1 MREVG
6 SMNHSLNPVQV
17 IAVTGGKGGVGKTNV
32 SVNLGIALCRIGR
45 RVTLFDADLGL
56 ANVDVL
62 LGLKPRRNLQDVL
75 AGNATLA
82 DVMLQGPRGL
92 RIVPAAS
99 GTQEMV
105 HLGAREHA
113 GIITAFSEVAHQ
125 MDVLLIDT
133 AAGISNEVI
142 SFLIAAQEILVVV
155 CNEPTSITDAYALI
169 KVLNQRYAIERVRVL
184 ANMVRSAEEGHA
196 LFAKLVTVT
205 DRFLDVSLDY
215 VGMIPFD
222 EHVRRAVQRQRS
234 VVDVYPTAVA
244 SQRFMDLARKVDS
257 WPLPKVP
264 RGHLEFFVERLVAS
278 SAAGA

>member
-1 MREVG
+1 M
-6 SMNHSLNPVQV
+6 SHSLNPVQV

-62 LGLKPRRNLQDVL
+62 LGLKPRRTLQDVL
-75 AGNATLA
+75 AGNASLA
-82 DVMLQGPRGL
+82 DVMLPGPRGL

-105 HLGAREHA
+105 NLGPREHA

-169 KVLNQRYAIERVRVL
+169 KVLNQRFGVKRVRVL
-184 ANMVRSAEEGHA
+184 ANMVRSAAEGSA
-196 LFAKLVTVT
+196 VYSKLVTVT
-205 DRFLDVSLDY
+205 DRFLDVALDFA
-215 VGMIPFD
+215 GMIPFD
-222 EHVRRAVQRQRS
+222 EHVRRSVQRQRS
-234 VVDVYPTAVA
+234 VVDAYPTAPA
-244 SQRFMDLARKVDS
+244 SQAFMDLARKVDG
-257 WPLPKVP
+257 WPLPRVP

-278 SAAGA
+278 SATA

>member
-1 MREVG
+1 
-6 SMNHSLNPVQV
+6 MNHSLNPVQV

-62 LGLKPRRNLQDVL
+62 LGLKPRKNLQDVL
-75 AGNATLA
+75 AGNASLA

-105 HLGAREHA
+105 NLGPREHA

-133 AAGISNEVI
+133 AAGISSEVI

-169 KVLNQRYAIERVRVL
+169 KVLNQRYGIARVRVL
-184 ANMVRSAEEGHA
+184 ANMVRSAQEGSA
-196 LFAKLVTVT
+196 LFSKLSTVAE
-205 DRFLDVSLDY
+205 RFLDVSLDY

-234 VVDVYPTAVA
+234 VVDAYPTAAA
-244 SQRFMDLARKVDS
+244 SQSFMDLARKVDG
-257 WPLPKVP
+257 WPLPRVP

-278 SAAGA
+278 NAATA

>member
-1 MREVG
+1 M
-6 SMNHSLNPVQV
+6 SHSLNPVQV
-17 IAVTGGKGGVGKTNV
+17 VAVTGGKGGVGKTNV

-62 LGLKPRRNLQDVL
+62 LGLKPRRNLSDVL

-82 DVMLQGPRGL
+82 DVMLPGPRGL

-105 HLGAREHA
+105 NLGPREHA

-133 AAGISNEVI
+133 AAGISSEVI
-142 SFLIAAQEILVVV
+142 SFLVAAQEILVVV
-155 CNEPTSITDAYALI
+155 CNEPTSITDAYALT
-169 KVLNQRYAIERVRVL
+169 KVLNQQYGVKRIRILV
-184 ANMVRSAEEGHA
+184 NMVRSAQEADGV
-196 LFAKLVTVT
+196 FSKLVTVA
-205 DRFLDVSLDY
+205 DRFLNVTLDY
-215 VGMIPFD
+215 AGFIPFD

-234 VVDVYPTAVA
+234 VVDAYPASPA
-244 SQRFMDLARKVDS
+244 SQSFMELARRVDS

-264 RGHLEFFVERLVAS
+264 RGHLEFFVERLVGTGTAV
-278 SAAGA
+278 A